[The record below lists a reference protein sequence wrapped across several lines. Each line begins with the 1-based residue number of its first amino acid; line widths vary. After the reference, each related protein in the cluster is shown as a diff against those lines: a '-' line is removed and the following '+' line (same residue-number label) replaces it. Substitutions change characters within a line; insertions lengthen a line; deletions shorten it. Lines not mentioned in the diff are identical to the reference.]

1 MVLAGS
7 ENTQPQKE
15 DERKMSEKEMD
26 ARRMVEQLKKLPEEV
41 QERVGYIIE
50 GAALVHG
57 AADKQGEMNPEE
69 KGPAA

>member
-1 MVLAGS
+1 
-7 ENTQPQKE
+7 
-15 DERKMSEKEMD
+15 MSEKEMD

>member
-1 MVLAGS
+1 
-7 ENTQPQKE
+7 
-15 DERKMSEKEMD
+15 MSEKEID

-69 KGPAA
+69 KGPAE